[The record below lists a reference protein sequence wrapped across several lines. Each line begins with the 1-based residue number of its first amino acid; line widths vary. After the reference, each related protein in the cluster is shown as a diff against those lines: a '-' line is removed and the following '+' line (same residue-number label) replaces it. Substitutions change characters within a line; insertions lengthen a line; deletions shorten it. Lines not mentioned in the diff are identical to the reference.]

1 MGKFKI
7 AVTEHFARKINSK
20 KYNFLSQKIND
31 DIYPILRN
39 NPFFGENIKKL
50 RGEYKDI
57 YRFRLGDYRLFY
69 KIEEQEHLVFIIDI
83 GRSQAVR
90 LPKEFQFK
98 GENVYIQKVGEA
110 VILVPFDKDWEV
122 FMQGINSFSEDFMAE
137 GRLQGN
143 DQERENL

>member
-1 MGKFKI
+1 MQT
-7 AVTEHFARKINSK
+7 A
-20 KYNFLSQKIND
+20 
-31 DIYPILRN
+31 
-39 NPFFGENIKKL
+39 
-50 RGEYKDI
+50 
-57 YRFRLGDYRLFY
+57 RLF
-69 KIEEQEHLVFIIDI
+69 IN

-90 LPKEFQFK
+90 LPKEYQFK

-122 FMQGINSFSEDFMAE
+122 FIHGINSFSDDFMAE